1 MRAQFIGEEVDEN
14 EKNGLMVFDGQL

>member
-1 MRAQFIGEEVDEN
+1 MRALFIGEKVDEN